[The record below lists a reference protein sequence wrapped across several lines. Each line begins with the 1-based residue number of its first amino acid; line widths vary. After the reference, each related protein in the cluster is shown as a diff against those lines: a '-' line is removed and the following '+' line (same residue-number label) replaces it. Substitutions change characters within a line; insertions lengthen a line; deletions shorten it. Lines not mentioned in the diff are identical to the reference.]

1 MEGYWLVVI
10 TINWRGSMAPYRVVH
25 PRCKQNCGEVDDDEE
40 YFGVGDH
47 FARYDQDDE
56 DVVAM
61 LLEWL
66 VENHHEDIVPLV
78 KLHLAHKGAIIY
90 HYTKDSQQKA
100 TSNDTKQ
107 EQPQV

>member
-1 MEGYWLVVI
+1 
-10 TINWRGSMAPYRVVH
+10 MAPYRVVRL
-25 PRCKQNCGEVDDDEE
+25 RCKQNGGEVDDDDE
-40 YFGVGDH
+40 YFGVEDH
-47 FARYDQDDE
+47 FAKYYQDDE

-78 KLHLAHKGAIIY
+78 KLHLAHKGAIY
-90 HYTKDSQQKA
+90 HYTKDSQQQA
-100 TSNDTKQ
+100 TGNDTKQ